1 MTHGPVML
9 DLQGLALS
17 SEDKERLLHPATGGV
32 ILFSR
37 NYESP
42 QQLHRLIAEI
52 HELRRPQLLVAVD
65 QEGGRVQRFRDGF
78 TRLPPAAWY
87 GQVYARQH
95 RRGLQ
100 VAQEAGWLMASEL
113 RACGVD
119 FSFAPVLDLD
129 LGLSGVIGDRA
140 FAADPDHV
148 GALSFAWAHGARE
161 AGMASVGKHY
171 PGHGGVREDSHHE
184 LPVDER
190 SLDAIWNQDIR
201 PFHHLIEN
209 GLEGIMPAHVIYRQV
224 DERPAGFSSRWLQSL
239 LREELDFQG
248 VIFSDDLSMAAA
260 HVAGSYA
267 DRARL
272 ALEAGCDMILVCND
286 PAGADQVLDALGD
299 YHDPVAQARLVRLH
313 GRHHYA
319 ALDQLHEMPR
329 WHDAV
334 QLLAAAEGD
343 LADRELELG

>member
-1 MTHGPVML
+1 MSHGPVML
-9 DLQGLALS
+9 DLEGPDLTAA
-17 SEDKERLLHPATGGV
+17 DKERLTHPACGGV

-42 QQLHRLIAEI
+42 EQTYRLIGQI
-52 HELRRPQLLVAVD
+52 HELRKPELLVAVD

-87 GQVYARQH
+87 GHVYAESPK
-95 RRGLQ
+95 RGLRL
-100 VAQEAGWLMASEL
+100 AREAGWLMASEL

-129 LGLSGVIGDRA
+129 LGVSGVIGDRA
-140 FAADPDHV
+140 FAADPDAV
-148 GALSFAWAHGARE
+148 GALAYAWAHGARE

-190 SLDAIWNQDIR
+190 SLEQIWDQDIR

-209 GLEGIMPAHVIYRQV
+209 GLEGIMPAHVIYREV
-224 DERPAGFSSRWLQSL
+224 DERPAGFSPRWLQSL

-267 DRARL
+267 ERARL
-272 ALEAGCDMILVCND
+272 ALDAGCDMVLVCNN
-286 PAGADQVLDALGD
+286 PAGADAVLDAMAD
-299 YHDPVAQARLVRLH
+299 YHDPVSQSRLVRLH
-313 GRHHYA
+313 GRQA
-319 ALDQLHEMPR
+319 QPLAKLHESPR
-329 WHDAV
+329 WRDAV
-334 QLLAAAEGD
+334 QLIAAAEAD
-343 LADRELELG
+343 LADRSLELG

>member
-1 MTHGPVML
+1 
-9 DLQGLALS
+9 
-17 SEDKERLLHPATGGV
+17 
-32 ILFSR
+32 
-37 NYESP
+37 
-42 QQLHRLIAEI
+42 
-52 HELRRPQLLVAVD
+52 
-65 QEGGRVQRFRDGF
+65 
-78 TRLPPAAWY
+78 
-87 GQVYARQH
+87 
-95 RRGLQ
+95 
-100 VAQEAGWLMASEL
+100 
-113 RACGVD
+113 
-119 FSFAPVLDLD
+119 
-129 LGLSGVIGDRA
+129 
-140 FAADPDHV
+140 
-148 GALSFAWAHGARE
+148 
-161 AGMASVGKHY
+161 MASVGKHY
-171 PGHGGVREDSHHE
+171 PRHGGVREDSHHE